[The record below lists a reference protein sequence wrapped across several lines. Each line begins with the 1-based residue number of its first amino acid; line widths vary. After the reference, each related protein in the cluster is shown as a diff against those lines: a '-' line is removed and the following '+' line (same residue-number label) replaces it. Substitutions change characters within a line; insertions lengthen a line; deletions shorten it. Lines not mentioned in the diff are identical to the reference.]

1 MAAKTK
7 WKPKISA
14 RADDRDLDT
23 KHAVLANK
31 PHGERIFRSFY
42 YAETFLNYSDIGTF
56 DGNSPR
62 RLIVT
67 NFIRVLVFSE
77 GFIQKITI
85 DRESKSINASDGHA
99 SLRVFG
105 LYISKEGKGE
115 YFVHLI

>member
-7 WKPKISA
+7 WKPKIPA

-62 RLIVT
+62 KVDSYEFYKSSSFFRG
-67 NFIRVLVFSE
+67 FYSE
-77 GFIQKITI
+77 
-85 DRESKSINASDGHA
+85 NHN
-99 SLRVFG
+99 
-105 LYISKEGKGE
+105 
-115 YFVHLI
+115 